1 MGASQR
7 ANPRK
12 LGTNPPFLS
21 NIMNSYAQPKRKS
34 VDGDWQS
41 ENMKILLICLA
52 AALLGGCADGD
63 YVGPR
68 LDFTP
73 SNGPNYTF
81 PPKAVQRA
89 GKNVVEAEDAL

>member
-1 MGASQR
+1 
-7 ANPRK
+7 
-12 LGTNPPFLS
+12 
-21 NIMNSYAQPKRKS
+21 
-34 VDGDWQS
+34 
-41 ENMKILLICLA
+41 MKIFLICLA
-52 AALLGGCADGD
+52 VGLLGGCAGSE

-81 PPKAVQRA
+81 PLPNEAQQA

>member
-1 MGASQR
+1 
-7 ANPRK
+7 
-12 LGTNPPFLS
+12 
-21 NIMNSYAQPKRKS
+21 MNTEEAQTLQLNEM
-34 VDGDWQS
+34 VA
-41 ENMKILLICLA
+41 ENMKISLICLA
-52 AALLGGCADGD
+52 VALLGGCADGV